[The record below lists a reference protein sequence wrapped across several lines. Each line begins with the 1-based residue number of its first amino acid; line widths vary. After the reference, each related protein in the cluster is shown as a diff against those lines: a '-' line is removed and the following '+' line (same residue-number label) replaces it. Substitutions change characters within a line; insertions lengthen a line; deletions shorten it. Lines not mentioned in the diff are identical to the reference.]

1 MEFDNIHQM
10 PEINEYWNQF
20 NFRSESG
27 RKHRPFLLS
36 GPRGCGKTRLARE
49 YVQAHSNAR
58 YFSFRYLSNEQAL
71 AAFAEDFLADK
82 KTPQTW
88 QEACLRFAA
97 DQGKRFLFIFLDDL
111 DSFENAKEVGTV
123 WSEIIEGNAHIATAQ
138 LQQGEHHSF
147 LDGLEMGY
155 RTIADFCKALPDYD
169 RASVVRLYALT
180 GGIPAVAHEID
191 ERKTYGENLEQL
203 LAYDSAFSTTLPRW
217 MRESFRTPESYY
229 PILDSIAR
237 GHHRVSEIAKEIGF
251 AGNKCKT
258 YLDAL
263 CKADFVAVKDS
274 RYYLKNNYYKAW
286 CLYVYEGRRLQIK
299 DPGALIAKVNATLDS
314 ELAMPAFRESCFQYM
329 MNAEKDFLFEG
340 RYGKLE
346 RDVVVSLPGKEKVIL
361 DFCLMQQYCSVIGVC
376 PESLDA
382 HITKTAAQKI
392 ISAVSKYC
400 TLYNTDVV
408 LFSVGRF
415 SDWCVHKAAKTQWLH
430 EVTAERLKFSATDQD
445 KLPRSARRDFFG

>member
-20 NFRSESG
+20 HFRSENG

-49 YVQAHSNAR
+49 YVRTHSNTR

-71 AAFAEDFLADK
+71 AAFAKDFLTDK
-82 KTPQTW
+82 EIPQTW
-88 QEACLRFAA
+88 QEACLRFVA
-97 DQGKRFLFIFLDDL
+97 DQGKRYIFIFLDDL
-111 DSFENAKEVGTV
+111 DSFENAREVGTE
-123 WSEIIEGNAHIATAQ
+123 WSKIVEGSAYIATAQ
-138 LQQGEHHSF
+138 LKQGEHHSF
-147 LDGLEMGY
+147 LDGLIMGY
-155 RTIADFCKALPDYD
+155 RTIADYCKALPDYD
-169 RASVVRLYALT
+169 RVNVVRLYALT
-180 GGIPAVAHEID
+180 GGITAVAHEID
-191 ERKTYGENLEQL
+191 ERITYEENLEKL
-203 LAYDSAFSTTLPRW
+203 LEYDSAFSTVLPQW
-217 MRESFRTPESYY
+217 MRDSFRTPESYY

-263 CKADFVAVKDS
+263 CKADFVTAENS
-274 RYYLKNNYYKAW
+274 RYYLKNSYFKAW
-286 CLYVYEGRRLQIK
+286 CLYVYEGRRLQVK
-299 DPGALIAKVNATLDS
+299 NPSALIEKVNATLDN
-314 ELAMPAFRESCFQYM
+314 ELAMPAFRDSCFHYM
-329 MNAEKDFLFEG
+329 INAEKDFLSEG
-340 RYGKLE
+340 RYEKLE
-346 RDVVVSLPGKEKVIL
+346 RDVVVSLPGNEKVVL

-376 PESLDA
+376 PESLDS
-382 HITKTAAQKI
+382 HITKKTAQRI

-430 EVTAERLKFSATDQD
+430 EVTAERLKYSAAD
-445 KLPRSARRDFFG
+445 KDKIP